1 MIDSDGLINAYIIV
15 IEATDAF
22 ACFGAHPWNV
32 MSTPTPQRGPDR
44 KIDLREA
51 EISDSQR
58 QGQDDPLRELIGVT
72 DRSFRNWRQSCEIVL
87 ERIREA
93 QKFVVNRAFYAEI
106 SALTEVLEDIQK
118 NCDQDPDDIREEIDL
133 PNHLELIASTLDEY
147 LPLSARALYSK
158 DVHDRV
164 TELEEAI
171 SKAAPGLRETL
182 QRMRNNDGK
191 NVLAR
196 AKVISRAFRD
206 LEK

>member
-1 MIDSDGLINAYIIV
+1 
-15 IEATDAF
+15 
-22 ACFGAHPWNV
+22 